1 MAGRNDAAIAA
12 ALEAMAQ
19 ALEHQPNAGEN
30 AGSRSLATF
39 QRENPPVFKG
49 KHDPDGALEWLKE
62 IERIFRVMDCTQA
75 QKVRYRT
82 HMLAVEADDWW
93 LATRP
98 RLEAAGEE
106 ITWDVFLREFLRK
119 YYPESVRGKKEI
131 EFHELKQGNM
141 SVTDYAAKFTEL
153 AKFYPYY
160 DGEGA
165 EFSKCVKFENGLR
178 SEIKKAIGYHQIRVF
193 PNLVDSCRIFEEDNA
208 AHYKI
213 VSDRRGKQSQQ
224 RGKPYDTPAG
234 KGKQRTA
241 PGQRTSGGGALA
253 PIVCFKCGK
262 AGHKSTYCTDDVKK
276 CFRCGKSGHM
286 MSECRHKEVVCF
298 NCGEEGH
305 IGSQCQK
312 PKKAQAGGKVFA
324 LAGTQTSTEDRLIR
338 GTCFINSMPL
348 ITIIDT
354 GATHC
359 FIAAECVEKLGLVL
373 SSMNGEMVVEVPA
386 KGSVTTSLVC
396 LKCPLSI
403 FNRDFA
409 VDLVCL
415 PLAGLDVILGMNL
428 LEYNYAHINCYNK
441 TVRFSTAEEEGAGL
455 VSSKQV
461 RQLLKE
467 EVEMF
472 SLMATLSIENQNIID
487 ELPVVCEFPEVFP
500 DEIPDVPPERGIE
513 FTIDL
518 VPGTRPVSMAP
529 YRMSA
534 SELTELKKQLE
545 DLLEKKFVRPSV
557 SPWGAP
563 VLLVKKKDISMRL
576 CVDYRQLNK
585 VNIKNKYPLPRIDD
599 LMDQLVGASVFSKI
613 DLRSG
618 YHQIKVKDED
628 VQKTAF
634 ITRYGHYEYSV
645 MPFGVTNAPGVFMEY
660 MNRIFHE
667 YSDQFVVVF
676 IDDILIYSK
685 SEPEHSDYLRTVLQ
699 VLK

>member
-1 MAGRNDAAIAA
+1 MARRNDVAIAA

-19 ALEHQPNAGEN
+19 ALEHQPNAGED

-75 QKVRYRT
+75 QKVRYGT

-93 LATRP
+93 LATRQ

-106 ITWDVFLREFLRK
+106 ITWDVFRREFLRK

-178 SEIKKAIGYHQIRVF
+178 SEIKNAIGYQQIRVF

-213 VSDRRGKQSQQ
+213 VSDRRGRQNQQ

-234 KGKQRTA
+234 KGKQRAA
-241 PGQRTSGGGALA
+241 PGQRTSGGGAPA
-253 PIVCFKCGK
+253 PLVCFKCGK

-276 CFRCGKSGHM
+276 CFRCGKTGHM
-286 MSECRHKEVVCF
+286 MSECRHKELVCF

-312 PKKAQAGGKVFA
+312 PRKAQAGGKVFA
-324 LAGTQTSTEDRLIR
+324 LASTQTNTEDRLIR

-359 FIAAECVEKLGLVL
+359 FIAAECVERLGLML

-403 FNRDFA
+403 FGRDFA

-415 PLAGLDVILGMNL
+415 PLAGLDVILGMNW

-441 TVRFSTAEEEGAGL
+441 TVRFSTAEEEEAGL

-487 ELPVVCEFPEVFP
+487 ELPVVREFPEVFP

-563 VLLVKKKDISMRL
+563 VLLVKKKDGSTRL

-585 VNIKNKYPLPRIDD
+585 VTIKNKYPLPRIDD

-634 ITRYGHYEYSV
+634 RTRWCTYAEW
-645 MPFGVTNAPGVFMEY
+645 
-660 MNRIFHE
+660 
-667 YSDQFVVVF
+667 
-676 IDDILIYSK
+676 
-685 SEPEHSDYLRTVLQ
+685 
-699 VLK
+699 

>member
-75 QKVRYRT
+75 QKVRYGT

-93 LATRP
+93 QATRQ
-98 RLEAAGEE
+98 RLEATGEE
-106 ITWDVFLREFLRK
+106 ITWDVFRREFLRK

-165 EFSKCVKFENGLR
+165 EFSKCVKFENG
-178 SEIKKAIGYHQIRVF
+178 
-193 PNLVDSCRIFEEDNA
+193 IFEEDNV

-213 VSDRRGKQSQQ
+213 VSDRRGRRSQQ

-234 KGKQRTA
+234 KGKQRAA
-241 PGQRTSGGGALA
+241 PGQRTSGGGAPA

-276 CFRCGKSGHM
+276 CFRCGKTSHM

-305 IGSQCQK
+305 IGSQCHK

-403 FNRDFA
+403 FDRDFV

-415 PLAGLDVILGMNL
+415 PLSVLDVILGMNW
-428 LEYNYAHINCYNK
+428 LEYNYVHINCYNK
-441 TVRFSTAEEEGAGL
+441 TVRFSTAEEEEADL
-455 VSSKQV
+455 VSPKKL

-472 SLMATLSIENQNIID
+472 SLMATLSIEN
-487 ELPVVCEFPEVFP
+487 
-500 DEIPDVPPERGIE
+500 
-513 FTIDL
+513 
-518 VPGTRPVSMAP
+518 
-529 YRMSA
+529 
-534 SELTELKKQLE
+534 
-545 DLLEKKFVRPSV
+545 
-557 SPWGAP
+557 
-563 VLLVKKKDISMRL
+563 
-576 CVDYRQLNK
+576 
-585 VNIKNKYPLPRIDD
+585 
-599 LMDQLVGASVFSKI
+599 
-613 DLRSG
+613 
-618 YHQIKVKDED
+618 
-628 VQKTAF
+628 
-634 ITRYGHYEYSV
+634 
-645 MPFGVTNAPGVFMEY
+645 
-660 MNRIFHE
+660 
-667 YSDQFVVVF
+667 
-676 IDDILIYSK
+676 
-685 SEPEHSDYLRTVLQ
+685 
-699 VLK
+699 

>member
-1 MAGRNDAAIAA
+1 MFLLQCLVEMAGRNDAAIAA
-12 ALEAMAQ
+12 ALEAVAQ
-19 ALEHQPNAGEN
+19 VLEHHPNAGED

-75 QKVRYRT
+75 QKVRYGT

-93 LATRP
+93 LATRQ
-98 RLEAAGEE
+98 RLEATGEE
-106 ITWDVFLREFLRK
+106 ITWDVFRREFLRK

-178 SEIKKAIGYHQIRVF
+178 SEIKKAIGYQQIRVF

-213 VSDRRGKQSQQ
+213 VSDRRGRQNQQ

-234 KGKQRTA
+234 KGKQRAA
-241 PGQRTSGGGALA
+241 PGQRTSGGGAPA

-276 CFRCGKSGHM
+276 CFRCGKTGHM

-312 PKKAQAGGKVFA
+312 PKKAQTGGKVFA

-359 FIAAECVEKLGLVL
+359 FIAAACVEKLGLVL
-373 SSMNGEMVVEVPA
+373 SLMNGEMVVEVPA

-403 FNRDFA
+403 FDREFA

-415 PLAGLDVILGMNL
+415 PLAGLDVILGMNW

-441 TVRFSTAEEEGAGL
+441 TVRFSTAEEEEAGL

-472 SLMATLSIENQNIID
+472 SLMATLSIKNQNIIN
-487 ELPVVCEFPEVFP
+487 ELPVVREFPEVFP
-500 DEIPDVPPERGIE
+500 DEIPNVPPERGIE

-518 VPGTRPVSMAP
+518 VPGTKPVSMAP

-545 DLLEKKFVRPSV
+545 DL
-557 SPWGAP
+557 
-563 VLLVKKKDISMRL
+563 
-576 CVDYRQLNK
+576 
-585 VNIKNKYPLPRIDD
+585 
-599 LMDQLVGASVFSKI
+599 
-613 DLRSG
+613 
-618 YHQIKVKDED
+618 
-628 VQKTAF
+628 
-634 ITRYGHYEYSV
+634 
-645 MPFGVTNAPGVFMEY
+645 
-660 MNRIFHE
+660 
-667 YSDQFVVVF
+667 
-676 IDDILIYSK
+676 
-685 SEPEHSDYLRTVLQ
+685 
-699 VLK
+699 